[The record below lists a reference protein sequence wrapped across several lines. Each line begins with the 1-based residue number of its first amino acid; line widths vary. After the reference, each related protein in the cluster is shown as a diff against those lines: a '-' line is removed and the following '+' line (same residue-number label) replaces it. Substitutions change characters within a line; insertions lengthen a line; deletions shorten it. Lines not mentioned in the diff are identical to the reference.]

1 MSSPCDTTGTAIVTA
16 RDQVTDGAS
25 MGAGATFDFADVA
38 TTSAASFS
46 AVEAAEAATAAA
58 VAATTVVADC

>member
-1 MSSPCDTTGTAIVTA
+1 MSSPCDTTGTVIVTA
-16 RDQVTDGAS
+16 TDQFTDGAS
-25 MGAGATFDFADVA
+25 MGAGATCEFADVA
-38 TTSAASFS
+38 TTFAASFS